1 MGKVVTFAG
10 VLSSGGGPWDV
21 PFMRSSCVR
30 AHIMMEKHERR
41 NTTRLSDA
49 EWRKPPTLPNVLE
62 PPEVANTETD
72 SANKSQR
79 KRKLHTRILQSARK
93 SRKSNGRRIC
103 LKDRVHVLEK
113 DVPDDPGGIR
123 VAIGTDRGHI
133 KYTADTHLIRARL
146 KVDRAKI
153 HVGNVDGPAGTTERY
168 GDADVGGARCARDKI
183 A

>member
-1 MGKVVTFAG
+1 M
-10 VLSSGGGPWDV
+10 
-21 PFMRSSCVR
+21 
-30 AHIMMEKHERR
+30 IEKHARR
-41 NTTRLSDA
+41 NTTMLSGA
-49 EWRKPPTLPNVLE
+49 NGMGPPTLARPGVLK
-62 PPEVANTETD
+62 PSGHMRTG
-72 SANKSQR
+72 QR
-79 KRKLHTRILQSARK
+79 IRLLAYMARK
-93 SRKSNGRRIC
+93 SRTRILHSVC
-103 LKDRVHVLEK
+103 ELCKPDSGGVCSKDRVHVLEK
-113 DVPDDPGGIR
+113 DVPDDPRGIR